1 VKATII
7 VLTLAAAVIGPA
19 VSAQTVDQLLADRAR
34 LNAEFERGKQLGIAS
49 VDDARAA
56 RLDERK
62 TNVSLASSDLHR

>member
-1 VKATII
+1 VKATVI
-7 VLTLAAAVIGPA
+7 VLTLAVAVIGPA
-19 VSAQTVDQLLADRAR
+19 ASAQTVDQPIADRLL
-34 LNAEFERGKQLGIAS
+34 LNAELERGKQLGIAS